1 MAINIKVCLDP
12 QARQFAQ
19 QIPGKLKEA
28 RKNAVEA
35 AGRVWADEA
44 KVITQEDD
52 HIDTS
57 LYINSI
63 GYLTT
68 IPYTNKSGK
77 GERVATEADVVHEL
91 TESTTST
98 KLETGSDVTYAAPLE
113 ARYNIMARAL
123 DRAEPRMQQVAE
135 TQVRLILE

>member
-1 MAINIKVCLDP
+1 MGININVRLDP
-12 QARQFAQ
+12 QARQFAR

-28 RKNAVEA
+28 RQKAVEA
-35 AGRVWADEA
+35 AGMVWADEA
-44 KVITQEDD
+44 KEVTQEDN

-63 GYLTT
+63 GYLTN

-77 GERVATEADVVHEL
+77 GERDATEADVVHEL
-91 TESTTST
+91 TESEAQTT
-98 KLETGSDVTYAAPLE
+98 LEIGSDVSYASHLE
-113 ARYNIMARAL
+113 NRYNIMSRAL

>member
-1 MAINIKVCLDP
+1 MGININVRLDP
-12 QARQFAQ
+12 QARQFAR

-28 RKNAVEA
+28 RQKAVEA
-35 AGRVWADEA
+35 AGMVWADEA
-44 KVITQEDD
+44 KEVTQEDN

-63 GYLTT
+63 GYLTN

-77 GERVATEADVVHEL
+77 GERNATEVDVVHEL
-91 TESTTST
+91 TEGET
-98 KLETGSDVTYAAPLE
+98 KTNLEIGSDVSYASHLE
-113 ARYNIMARAL
+113 NRYNIMARAL

>member
-1 MAINIKVCLDP
+1 
-12 QARQFAQ
+12 
-19 QIPGKLKEA
+19 
-28 RKNAVEA
+28 
-35 AGRVWADEA
+35 DEA
-44 KVITQEDD
+44 KEVTQEDN

-63 GYLTT
+63 GYLTN

-77 GERVATEADVVHEL
+77 GERDATEADVVHEL
-91 TESTTST
+91 TEGEAKTN
-98 KLETGSDVTYAAPLE
+98 LEIGSDVSYASHLE
-113 ARYNIMARAL
+113 NRYNIMARAL

>member
-1 MAINIKVCLDP
+1 MGININVRLDP
-12 QARQFAQ
+12 QARQFAR

-28 RKNAVEA
+28 RQKAVEA
-35 AGRVWADEA
+35 AGMVWADEA
-44 KVITQEDD
+44 KEVTQEDN

-63 GYLTT
+63 GYLTS

-77 GERVATEADVVHEL
+77 GERDATEADVVHEL
-91 TESTTST
+91 TESET
-98 KLETGSDVTYAAPLE
+98 KTNLEIGSDVSYASHLE
-113 ARYNIMARAL
+113 NRYNIMARAL

>member
-1 MAINIKVCLDP
+1 MGININVKLDP
-12 QARQFAQ
+12 QARQFAR

-28 RKNAVEA
+28 RQKAVEA
-35 AGRVWADEA
+35 AGMVWADEA
-44 KVITQEDD
+44 KEVTQEDN

-63 GYLTT
+63 GYLTN

-77 GERVATEADVVHEL
+77 GERDATEADVVHEL
-91 TESTTST
+91 TEEESKTT
-98 KLETGSDVTYAAPLE
+98 LEIGSDVSYAAPLE
-113 ARYNIMARAL
+113 NRYNIMARAL